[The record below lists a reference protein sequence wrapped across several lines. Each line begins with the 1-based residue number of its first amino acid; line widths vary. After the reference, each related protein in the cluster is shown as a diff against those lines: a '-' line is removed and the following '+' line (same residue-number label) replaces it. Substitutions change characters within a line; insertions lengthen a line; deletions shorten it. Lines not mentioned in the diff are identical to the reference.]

1 MKRFLLSVLVLITS
15 TTVTHAQQDTALSR
29 RLQEILGYTQ
39 LSEIDKILDY
49 TYPKIFTLATR
60 DQMKEQLLAAL
71 DNEEFTTTLDS
82 IRVKTIFPV
91 FSSGKGRYAKISH
104 TMIMRMKFKSAPD
117 STNEELFTQ
126 LMGMQF
132 GKENIRFSR
141 AEGVL
146 HVNMLSYLVAIK
158 DEFAN
163 EWSFVNYDEESS
175 IVPMLFSKEVVEKL
189 KAYH

>member
-71 DNEEFTTTLDS
+71 DNEEFTATLDS

-91 FSSGKGRYAKISH
+91 FSSGKGRYAKISNI
-104 TMIMRMKFKSAPD
+104 MIMRMKFKSAPD

>member
-71 DNEEFTTTLDS
+71 DNEEFT
-82 IRVKTIFPV
+82 
-91 FSSGKGRYAKISH
+91 
-104 TMIMRMKFKSAPD
+104 
-117 STNEELFTQ
+117 
-126 LMGMQF
+126 
-132 GKENIRFSR
+132 
-141 AEGVL
+141 
-146 HVNMLSYLVAIK
+146 
-158 DEFAN
+158 
-163 EWSFVNYDEESS
+163 
-175 IVPMLFSKEVVEKL
+175 
-189 KAYH
+189 

>member
-1 MKRFLLSVLVLITS
+1 
-15 TTVTHAQQDTALSR
+15 
-29 RLQEILGYTQ
+29 
-39 LSEIDKILDY
+39 
-49 TYPKIFTLATR
+49 
-60 DQMKEQLLAAL
+60 
-71 DNEEFTTTLDS
+71 
-82 IRVKTIFPV
+82 
-91 FSSGKGRYAKISH
+91 
-104 TMIMRMKFKSAPD
+104 
-117 STNEELFTQ
+117 
-126 LMGMQF
+126 MGMQF